1 MICFAFGAYGDES
14 LTPAT
19 IVLKP
24 EFSSLFLDSNFR
36 IIFLNHLVLM
46 PNERICKGNVAS
58 FDYAVGTL

>member
-24 EFSSLFLDSNFR
+24 DFQFV
-36 IIFLNHLVLM
+36 I
-46 PNERICKGNVAS
+46 P
-58 FDYAVGTL
+58 